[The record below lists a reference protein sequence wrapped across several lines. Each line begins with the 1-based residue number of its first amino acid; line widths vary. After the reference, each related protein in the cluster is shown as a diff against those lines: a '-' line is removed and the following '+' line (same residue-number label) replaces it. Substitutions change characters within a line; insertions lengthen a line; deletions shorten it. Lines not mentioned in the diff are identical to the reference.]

1 MAIINRVFNGKLNLD
16 TSDYRMPQADYS
28 DALNITRDAQ
38 GEGQDLVVTNV
49 LGNQKVSFTLP
60 SGTNKRMGSFPDP
73 VRNRI
78 YYFIWNSNGYNLWL
92 YYDKTNDTI
101 VKILEDLTDT
111 GNVPVLDFNPSKR
124 INHIDIIYRDNEGD
138 LQFWT
143 DGNTTPKC
151 ANVQTILDGT
161 YGTVKASF
169 IELAKMPP
177 LAPPTAVYGNDTTK
191 TGNALR
197 RKLFQPS
204 YFWGYDDF
212 QKSTFSPSGKVPLPV
227 GLYGSDNDLD
237 NSNNNF
243 ITITVETGDKNVS
256 DIYIAVRSNIGDAWG
271 DYVLVASLNKSQL
284 NIPDNSTYQFLF
296 YNDALYPPIDPI
308 QAIQLFDWCPQLCD
322 ALVLANGSIPVAGAI
337 TEGYNNYP
345 VNDLQVTMTVENV
358 KNSPPDSDPLQITY
372 TQIGTSFTF
381 TVTGT
386 VITGTNIKIYIFF
399 NGNPGIGQTYG
410 VRLVAEYTTLGGDTI
425 DDVAS
430 ALYTAFGSFSSTP
443 SIVLGSLVANVFS
456 VTFGTSGNYVQQIV
470 IVPGS
475 TAGTISTEKT
485 WLWDAQYIFGQV
497 YEDEQNRDMPGVTT
511 FSDPTNSDNDFVVNT
526 PSFEEDGGVPKTP
539 VISASV
545 NHIPP
550 TGAKKFNWVR
560 RRQTFGTFLFYMT
573 CDFQDDP
580 DGDGYLYFC
589 LANIEAYK
597 LANNQFIY
605 GTAPISP
612 ESRIKIVA
620 GVTASAYNGDIWA
633 QDYQILGTVT
643 RTLTG
648 GSSPDDDRLFIKV
661 TKPVDAI
668 SPAYTD
674 NMVVMVYTPS
684 ANPSSLA
691 DSVYYEWG
699 ENYEIYTG
707 YTIDYSGLSGTF
719 QVGET
724 VTGNT
729 SGATVEVVALASGKL
744 GVENLS
750 GTFQANETITGG
762 TSGATA
768 TLTSISSGVLYHKG
782 SEQDQT
788 SFQPALYTFEE
799 GDVYYRNRVM
809 FNSIIGA
816 PPYTNSDTVS
826 IMDANYSDFFDS
838 AVNDN
843 GRPHAIEV
851 NARNQFNPVMVR
863 FAEAY
868 QSGTNVNGV
877 NRFYFENFDEYDRRF
892 GSIKKLFIDKRYM
905 DVYQEFDVGVVPVL
919 TQVVRDTAGNPLEA
933 NSEILLNKI
942 MYPYNGQF
950 GIGDVPESFAYGK
963 SGKYFIDSNKGIVC
977 RVSQNGIT
985 PISVLY
991 ECNAFFVAKLAAYQ
1005 NNLNNG
1011 NPPSGGVYTGN
1022 PTCYGIF
1029 DSYTN
1034 KYIIAM
1040 EEINRYNS
1048 QGYLTFHQD
1057 ANTIS
1062 FLETRGTQ
1070 EGFESPYS
1078 YHPEGMASLNNLLV
1092 SFKDGEFWKHNST
1105 VYCNFY
1111 GIQYSAYIEAVFND
1125 ATLEKKSWE
1134 SLTQVTDTIWECPVM
1149 YTNVNTY
1156 AGQRQETVLIP
1167 QRFKKLE
1174 ENPSAA
1180 IMRDI
1185 HSRGGLI
1192 NGDFM
1197 KGNFLVVRFQKS
1209 NANELVI
1216 LSAVS
1221 VMFKDSPLTNR

>member
-1 MAIINRVFNGKLNLD
+1 MAIINRAFNGKLNLD

-38 GEGQDLVVTNV
+38 GEGQDMVVTNIV
-49 LGNQKVSFTLP
+49 GNTLVAY
-60 SGTNKRMGSFPDP
+60 SLIATNKEIGHFPDP

-78 YYFIWNSNGYNLWL
+78 YYFIWNSEGFHLWL
-92 YYDKTNDTI
+92 YYDKTTDTI
-101 VKILEDLTDT
+101 VKIIQDLVDTD
-111 GNVPVLDFNPSKR
+111 NIPVLNFDPSKR
-124 INHIDIIYRDNEGD
+124 INHIDIIYRDEGD
-138 LQFWT
+138 LIFWT

-161 YGTVKASF
+161 YGVIKSAY

-177 LAPPTAVYGNDTTK
+177 LLPPTSVYGNDTAK

-197 RKLFQPS
+197 RKLFQFS
-204 YFWGYDDF
+204 YFWEYDDF
-212 QKSTFSPSGKVPLPV
+212 QKSTFSPSGKIPLPV
-227 GLYGSDNDLD
+227 WLYGSDNDLD

-243 ITITVETGDKNVS
+243 ITVTVETGDKNVAI
-256 DIYIAVRSNIGDAWG
+256 IYIAVRLNIGDAWG
-271 DYVLVASLNKSQL
+271 DYVQVASINKAQL

-308 QAIQLFDWCPQLCD
+308 QSIQLFDWCPQLCD

-372 TQIGTSFTF
+372 IQSGTSFTF

-386 VITGTNIKIYIFF
+386 VITGTNIKVYIFF
-399 NGNPGIGQTYG
+399 NGNPDIGQTYG

-511 FSDPTNSDNDFVVNT
+511 FSDPTNSDNDYVVNT
-526 PSFEEDGGVPKTP
+526 PSFQEDGGVPKTP

-545 NHIPP
+545 NHIAP
-550 TGAKKFNWVR
+550 TNSKRFNWVR
-560 RRQTFGTFLFYMT
+560 RRQTYGTFLFYMT

-597 LANNQFIY
+597 EANNQFIY

-612 ESRIKIVA
+612 ESRMKVVA
-620 GVTASAYNGDIWA
+620 GVTGSAYNGDIWT
-633 QDYQILGTVT
+633 QDYQILGTVV
-643 RTLTG
+643 RTLTSG
-648 GSSPDDDRLFIKV
+648 TSPDDDKLFIKV
-661 TKPVDAI
+661 TKPV
-668 SPAYTD
+668 SPVSPTYTD

-684 ANPSSLA
+684 ANPSTLS

-699 ENYEIYTG
+699 ESYEIYQG
-707 YTIDYSGLSGTF
+707 YTINYVAPTGTF
-719 QVGET
+719 VVGET
-724 VTGNT
+724 ITGGT
-729 SGATVEVVALASGKL
+729 TGTTAKIVAKHVGGDLAIETL
-744 GVENLS
+744 T
-750 GTFQANETITGG
+750 GTFLNGEIITGG
-762 TSGATA
+762 TSGATG
-768 TLTSISSGVLYHKG
+768 TFNGIDSGGLYHKG
-782 SEQDQT
+782 STQDQT
-788 SFQPALYTFEE
+788 SFQPALYEFQE

-942 MYPYNGQF
+942 MYPYNRQF

-963 SGKYFIDSNKGIVC
+963 SGKYFVDSNKGVVC
-977 RVSQNGIT
+977 RVAQNGIT
-985 PISVLY
+985 PISVIY
-991 ECNAFFVAKLAAYQ
+991 ECNAFFVSRLAAYQ

-1011 NPPSGGVYTGN
+1011 YPQSGHPYLGN
-1022 PTCYGIF
+1022 PTVSGVF

-1040 EEINRYNS
+1040 EEINRYDVDGN
-1048 QGYLTFHQD
+1048 LIFHQD
-1057 ANTIS
+1057 PNTIS
-1062 FLETRGTQ
+1062 FLETRGSS

-1078 YHPEGMASLNNLLV
+1078 YYPEGMVSLNNLLV
-1092 SFKDGEFWKHNST
+1092 SFKNGEFWKHNSSI
-1105 VYCNFY
+1105 YCNFY
-1111 GIQYSAYIEAVFND
+1111 DVQFSAYIDVVFND
-1125 ATLEKKSWE
+1125 IILEKKTWQ
-1134 SLTQVTDTIWECPVM
+1134 SLTQISNTIWECPVM

-1156 AGQRQETVLIP
+1156 TGQRQETVLIP

-1192 NGDFM
+1192 NGDYM
-1197 KGNFLVVRFQKS
+1197 KGNFMVIRFQKA
-1209 NANELVI
+1209 NANVLVI
-1216 LSAVS
+1216 LSAAS